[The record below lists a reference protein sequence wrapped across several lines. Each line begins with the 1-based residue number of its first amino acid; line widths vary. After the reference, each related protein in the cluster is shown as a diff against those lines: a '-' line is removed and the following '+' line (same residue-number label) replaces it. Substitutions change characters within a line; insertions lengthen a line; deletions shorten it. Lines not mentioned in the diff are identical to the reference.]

1 MIQIMCHS
9 ERNKESQNR
18 TIMIY
23 NHTKNIGSYKGST
36 PAMDAALDYITRVT
50 PEVDNGLYFMENGVE
65 VMVKILVK

>member
-1 MIQIMCHS
+1 
-9 ERNKESQNR
+9 
-18 TIMIY
+18 MIY